1 MFSYWFR
8 RDTEKTLLLR
18 CIEEVIS
25 KTGTD
30 DKCLL
35 AAAEY
40 LCIKKTG
47 DSTPLEQIAA
57 KYGVQ
62 LLCVFKWYSKLYQQG
77 FRYPKDRFEQ
87 LLEQVRGKYGVAIA
101 EEVKNLYNFLKSKG
115 ALDGLK
121 PEGVIAALLYYAAK
135 KHGLRYDSIRTAEEF
150 GVHPET
156 VEKNIV
162 ILQWY
167 LHGKI

>member
-1 MFSYWFR
+1 MFSYWQR
-8 RDTEKTLLLR
+8 REDPLTR
-18 CIEEVIS
+18 CIEDVVFNIGVE
-25 KTGTD
+25 G
-30 DKCLL
+30 DKCFL
-35 AAAEY
+35 AAVEY
-40 LCIKKTG
+40 LCKKRLGEATSI
-47 DSTPLEQIAA
+47 DKIAV
-57 KYGVQ
+57 KYGVS
-62 LLCVFKWYSKLYQQG
+62 LLCVYKWYAKLYQEG
-77 FRYPKDRFEQ
+77 VRYPRDRVEQ

-162 ILQWY
+162 IFQWY